1 MTIKTLPNMVQYV
14 IAMSINSKTKS
25 KIKKGIAITLMV
37 LAIGA
42 ISFAS
47 YQLFLKPKPS
57 PSSLTP
63 AKTVDPVSP
72 AAQVSGSS
80 AQTLA
85 PPSTIDIPLPVLAK
99 SSGNNGPVPIGATI
113 NFTCS
118 STLGYSCAV
127 ELQRQGITS
136 VFLEKQQLAGENG
149 QYAANWYWQSTSGS
163 WSVTAILSNSSG
175 QSKSSAAHTV
185 EIK

>member
-1 MTIKTLPNMVQYV
+1 MVQYV

-99 SSGNNGPVPIGATI
+99 SSGNNGSVPFGALI
-113 NFTCS
+113 NFTCE
-118 STLGYSCAV
+118 STPGYFCEV
-127 ELQRQGITS
+127 K
-136 VFLEKQQLAGENG
+136 LEKPGASTITLEKKQLTGERG
-149 QYAANWYWQSTSGS
+149 QSFASWNWESVSGT
-163 WSVTAILSNSSG
+163 WSVAAVLSNSSG
-175 QSKSSAAHTV
+175 QSKSSAAQTLEV
-185 EIK
+185 K